1 MGSHIAVAGILVN
14 WELSLLNVWAKCFLS
29 KVIIEKLLLESIKS
43 LMCRVL
49 DIQISPHSYNSAVY
63 SLSLKTVHITQ

>member
-29 KVIIEKLLLESIKS
+29 KVIIEKLLSESIKKS
-43 LMCRVL
+43 YV
-49 DIQISPHSYNSAVY
+49 QSSGHSNK
-63 SLSLKTVHITQ
+63 LF